1 MGSDRS
7 RRRGVNPNTTGP
19 VALSEARSD
28 ARLTERLRLVPIAA
42 RHAPEIWE
50 IHHDEGV
57 ARWCPLSREQA
68 LRFAE
73 RMEAS
78 WRDHGVGKWLAYERS
93 TGSLVG
99 RGGPSWAVVGGAG
112 CVEIGWALRQEA
124 WGRGYATEIGRAG
137 LDHAFSVPGVEE
149 VVAFT
154 EVHNARS
161 RAVMERLGM
170 RQIGRILRP
179 GFVAGSSEMRKDAPF
194 ALYRVGR
201 PGRGTR

>member
-1 MGSDRS
+1 MTKDSGMGADRERYRTTERQLAS
-7 RRRGVNPNTTGP
+7 RGVY
-19 VALSEARSD
+19 R
-28 ARLTERLRLVPIAA
+28 TERLRLVPIDA
-42 RHAPEIWE
+42 RHAPELWE
-50 IHHDEGV
+50 LHQDEGI
-57 ARWCPLSREQA
+57 ARWYPLSREQA

-73 RMEAS
+73 RMESS
-78 WRDHGVGKWLAYERS
+78 WTRGVGKWLAYEES
-93 TGSLVG
+93 TGAFVG
-99 RGGPSWAVVGGAG
+99 RGGPSWAVVGGAER
-112 CVEIGWALRQEA
+112 VEIGWAFRQEV

-137 LDHAFSVPGVEE
+137 LDHAFSVLGVEE

-154 EVHNARS
+154 EVHNVRS

-179 GFVAGSSEMRKDAPF
+179 GFVAGSSEMHKDAPF

>member
-1 MGSDRS
+1 
-7 RRRGVNPNTTGP
+7 
-19 VALSEARSD
+19 
-28 ARLTERLRLVPIAA
+28 
-42 RHAPEIWE
+42 
-50 IHHDEGV
+50 
-57 ARWCPLSREQA
+57 
-68 LRFAE
+68 
-73 RMEAS
+73 MEAS
-78 WRDHGVGKWLAYERS
+78 WRNHGVGKWLAYERS

-112 CVEIGWALRQEA
+112 CVEIGWAFRQEA

-170 RQIGRILRP
+170 RQFGRILRP
-179 GFVAGSSEMRKDAPF
+179 GFVAGSLEMHEDAPF
-194 ALYRVGR
+194 ALYRVDR
-201 PGRGTR
+201 P